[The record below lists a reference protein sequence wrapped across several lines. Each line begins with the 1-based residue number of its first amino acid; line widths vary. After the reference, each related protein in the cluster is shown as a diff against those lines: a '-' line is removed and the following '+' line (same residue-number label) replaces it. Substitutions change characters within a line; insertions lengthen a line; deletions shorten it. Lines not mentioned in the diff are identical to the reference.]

1 MAELSNDEIIRL
13 SKQHSIFEWSAQA
26 ALSPIAM
33 TKAEGIFFWDA
44 NGKRYYDFN
53 SQLMCTNIGHQDKRV
68 IKAIKDQADTLC
80 YANPYM
86 ATEAR
91 AWLGQRL
98 AEMAPGDLKKV
109 FFTNGGADANENA
122 IKIAKMV

>member
-1 MAELSNDEIIRL
+1 MGSMSAEEIVRL
-13 SKQHSIFEWSAQA
+13 SKQYTMFEWSAQA
-26 ALSPIAM
+26 AVNPIPM

-44 NGKRYYDFN
+44 NGKRYFDFN

-86 ATEAR
+86 ATEPR
-91 AWLGQRL
+91 AKLGQRL
-98 AEMAPGDLKKV
+98 AELAPGDLKKV

-122 IKIAKMV
+122 IKIA